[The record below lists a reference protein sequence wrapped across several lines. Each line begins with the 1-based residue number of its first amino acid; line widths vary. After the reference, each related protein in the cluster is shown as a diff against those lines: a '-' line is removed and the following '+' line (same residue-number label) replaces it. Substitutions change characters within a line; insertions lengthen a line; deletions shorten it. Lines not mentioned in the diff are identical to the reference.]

1 MAIPFLRIKGPMSG
15 LESGESM
22 KPPASRDTGREAASF
37 NTMRPAHV
45 P

>member
-1 MAIPFLRIKGPMSG
+1 MAIPFLRIKGPMSS

-22 KPPASRDTGREAASF
+22 KLPARYDTGREAASF
-37 NTMRPAHV
+37 STVRPARV